1 MKTESKAG
9 AAGAVG
15 GAGAAVGTTAVVFA
29 GKSAAA
35 IAYTLGTIGGTMVG
49 GIAVVAA
56 APIVAAGVVGGAA
69 YGITKM
75 IKKNKQKK

>member
-9 AAGAVG
+9 AAGAGV

-35 IAYTLGTIGGTMVG
+35 IAYTLGTIQSTL
-49 GIAVVAA
+49 ALAH
-56 APIVAAGVVGGAA
+56 
-69 YGITKM
+69 
-75 IKKNKQKK
+75 